1 MATPQEKLASS
12 LEALKE
18 LQDKTNQLVIKG
30 NDVLGDTHTKRLVNS
45 GFLQEVLR

>member
-45 GFLQEVLR
+45 